1 VGLAYATTAA
11 DVDHLMADD
20 HAVVE
25 CLLGHL
31 EEGRGDRRLLA
42 DQLAFQLRLHGF
54 AEQDV
59 LSPALTRAGRSDV
72 ANASLEEH
80 EDRLRLLHVLDH
92 ATPYEEAFE
101 HALRQLAVNV
111 RSHVQVQEEV
121 LLPALRGDVGP
132 ERMAELGHAFVD
144 AKRRAPVFPRRR
156 DRSVARLATDASGL
170 LEPQAQQ
177 LADAYAALRPRPV
190 EALSPDQARQEP
202 APADGL
208 RALLAER
215 GMDEPEEVAH
225 VSELTVPG
233 GDGQPLPVR
242 VYHPHGTGPF
252 PLVLWVHSGGW
263 VLFDVDQA
271 DASCR
276 GLCNKTQAVVVSPDY
291 RRAPEH
297 PFPAAHE
304 DVLATWRWLREN
316 ARHLGAEPSCMGIG
330 GESVGGTMAA
340 ATAAQ
345 LVLRG
350 EPLPSAL
357 VCVYPVTTG
366 EQLGPSMTDSAD
378 ARPLS
383 RPLLS
388 WMALNT
394 FADQPQAARD
404 PRVDLLALSD
414 AVLGAMPPTL
424 VIGAERDVLRSQG
437 EHFAARLRSAGVHVR
452 YTAYRRVMHEFFGAS
467 AVLDKAEQAQREA
480 AAHFAQWFAH
490 GRTRRAG

>member
-11 DVDHLMADD
+11 DVDHLVADD
-20 HAVVE
+20 HAVVQ

-31 EEGRGDRRLLA
+31 EDDRGDRRLLA

-54 AEQDV
+54 AEEDV
-59 LSPALTRAGRSDV
+59 VSPALTRAGRSDL
-72 ANASLEEH
+72 ANASLTEH

-92 ATPYEEAFE
+92 ATPHEDTFE
-101 HALRQLAVNV
+101 HALHQLASDV
-111 RSHVQVQEEV
+111 RQHVHVQEEV
-121 LLPALRGDVGP
+121 VLPSLRHEVGA

-156 DRSVARLATDASGL
+156 DRTVARLATDASGL
-170 LEPQAQQ
+170 LEPQAQE
-177 LADAYAALRPRPV
+177 LVDAYAALRPRPV
-190 EALSPDQARQEP
+190 EALPPDQARQEP
-202 APADGL
+202 APVDGL
-208 RALLAER
+208 RALLSER
-215 GMDEPEEVAH
+215 GLDEPEEVAR
-225 VSELTVPG
+225 VSDLTIPG
-233 GDGQPLPVR
+233 GDGQPLPLR
-242 VYHPHGTGPF
+242 VYHPHGEGPF
-252 PLVLWVHSGGW
+252 PVVVWVHGGGW

-276 GLCNKTQAVVVSPDY
+276 GLCNKAQAVVVAPDY

-297 PFPAAHE
+297 PFPAAHD
-304 DVLATWRWLREN
+304 DVLATWRWLRHN
-316 ARHLGAEPSCMGIG
+316 AQHLGADPHSMSIG

-350 EPLPSAL
+350 EPLPTAL
-357 VCVYPVTTG
+357 VCVYPVTTS

-388 WMALNT
+388 WMALNA
-394 FADQPQAARD
+394 FADSPQASHD
-404 PRVDLLALSD
+404 PRVDLLSLQD
-414 AVLGAMPPTL
+414 AVLAAMPPTL

-437 EHFAARLRSAGVHVR
+437 EHFAARLRCAGVHVR